1 MTLEKS
7 EYVKKWA
14 SYFAKC
20 RVNLASSGKLKE
32 SRSEWRVDFL
42 KEKRRKASRAEWEET
57 TWKKTQ
63 MLQPLLTKTS
73 LFFFL
78 IWTHF
83 NVWN

>member
-1 MTLEKS
+1 MSDDLKKES

-42 KEKRRKASRAEWEET
+42 KEKRRKASRAEWWEET
-57 TWKKTQ
+57 QNLKENPDVATT
-63 MLQPLLTKTS
+63 PD
-73 LFFFL
+73 
-78 IWTHF
+78 
-83 NVWN
+83 